1 MGLRKSDIVDS
12 VYAQLD
18 IPKNECTRI
27 VESLFEI
34 VKEDLGNG
42 NDVLISGFG
51 KWVVRAKKERKGR
64 NPQTG
69 KDLTIDA
76 RRTVTFK
83 PSAMLKNA
91 LNRPASM
98 DG

>member
-1 MGLRKSDIVDS
+1 MSLRKSDIVES

-91 LNRPASM
+91 LNPPAGI